1 MRPIATGIGVGTVLV
16 VIALVLAILALAG
29 LFSPLALT
37 EVAVI
42 LLAIAM
48 LI

>member
-1 MRPIATGIGVGTVLV
+1 MRPITAGITLNTILV
-16 VIALVLAILALAG
+16 VIALILAILALAG

>member
-1 MRPIATGIGVGTVLV
+1 MRQITAGITLNTILV
-16 VIALVLAILALAG
+16 VIALILAILALAG